1 MKKSEMMIKLE
12 DINIPSPENY
22 VYPDSG
28 VLKNK
33 YGIMELQK
41 FEERMTH
48 DALKETVKVLEEPAP
63 ERFDSSYLKYLHKRL
78 FQHALEW
85 AGCTRDVPFTFLD
98 GTRAVMPSMA
108 KCDSDFGFASGSEI
122 KEGLDFID
130 QKLSEKNYLRGLSRE
145 EFVHNAAKIFGAINY
160 IHPFREGNGRV
171 QRLFFVKLAR
181 SVGYKLDFSATTTK
195 RMTYVSVEVTKNAY
209 MKPLQHLFEDIS
221 NPEKVGILKQFISNA
236 KEYNIFD
243 SNEKLITVAREGE
256 TYKGIGKFLASDFIV
271 IEAGDTCIL
280 SNKDSITPEQL
291 RTFKLGSDFIFTAL
305 DTKDLK
311 EIFIPEEKLA
321 ALSEDEMIEKILE
334 YSSVREQRDK
344 IQHCA
349 RFIYGHS
356 DQLNEII
363 NMIDMDPN
371 LGEVFSE
378 QIMACCD
385 NKKYFISKK
394 TKATNQSFCK
404 LSNEIKNYA
413 NIVEDSRNQILK
425 EYKER
430 QKRCGQVVKMPS
442 KEVQCVLDM
451 PEDMREKALKSW
463 SLSFLNKSISDFI
476 IKVNHRLSPCEC
488 EAINDKNY
496 EELAKSIS
504 ISESKAKAIIKTI
517 GEVKEIQKKIQVL
530 RANAL
535 KATAMAC

>member
-12 DINIPSPENY
+12 NINIPSPENY
-22 VYPDSG
+22 LYPGSMT
-28 VLKNK
+28 LKNK

-41 FEERMTH
+41 FEERMAH

-85 AGCTRDVPFTFLD
+85 AGCTRDVPFTFSD
-98 GTRAVMPSMA
+98 GTRGVMPSMS
-108 KCDSDFGFASGSEI
+108 KSDSDFGFASGSKI

-130 QKLSEKNYLRGLSRE
+130 QKLAEKNYLRGLSRE
-145 EFVHNAAKIFGAINY
+145 EFVHNAARIFGSINY

-181 SVGYKLDFSATTTK
+181 SVGYKLDFSATTNK
-195 RMTYVSVEVTKNAY
+195 RMAYTSIEAAKNAY
-209 MKPLQHLFEDIS
+209 MEPLQHLFEDIS

-271 IEAGDTCIL
+271 IEVGDTCIL
-280 SNKDSITPEQL
+280 SNKDSLTPEQL

-321 ALSEDEMIEKILE
+321 ALSEDEMIGKILE
-334 YSSVREQRDK
+334 CSSVREQRDK

-349 RFIYGHS
+349 RFIYGRS

-378 QIMACCD
+378 QIMTCYD

-413 NIVEDSRNQILK
+413 NTVEDSRNQILK

-442 KEVQCVLDM
+442 KEVQCILDM
-451 PEDMREKALKSW
+451 PEDMQEEALKSR

-488 EAINDKNY
+488 KAISDKNY

-517 GEVKEIQKKIQVL
+517 GEVKEIQKKIRVL

-535 KATAMAC
+535 KVTAMAC

>member
-12 DINIPSPENY
+12 DISIPSPKNY
-22 VYPDSG
+22 VYPGSV

-108 KCDSDFGFASGSEI
+108 KSDSDFGFAFGSEI

-145 EFVHNAAKIFGAINY
+145 EFVHNAAKIFGSINY

-181 SVGYKLDFSATTTK
+181 SVGYKLDFSAATTK
-195 RMTYVSVEVTKNAY
+195 RMTYVSVEATKNAC

-280 SNKDSITPEQL
+280 SNKDSLTPEQL

-321 ALSEDEMIEKILE
+321 ALSEDEMIKKILK

-363 NMIDMDPN
+363 NMIDMDPS

-442 KEVQCVLDM
+442 KEVQCILDM

-488 EAINDKNY
+488 KAINDKNY

-530 RANAL
+530 RANTL
-535 KATAMAC
+535 KVTAIAC

>member
-1 MKKSEMMIKLE
+1 MKKSEMMITLG
-12 DINIPSPENY
+12 DINVPSPKNY
-22 VYPDSG
+22 VYPDSV

-33 YGIMELQK
+33 YGIMDLRE
-41 FEERMTH
+41 FEERMAH
-48 DALKETVKVLEEPAP
+48 DTSKETVNILEEPAP

-85 AGCTRDVPFTFLD
+85 AGCTRDVPFTLSD
-98 GTRAVMPSMA
+98 GTNVVMPSMA
-108 KCDSDFGFASGSEI
+108 KSDSDFGFAFGPQI

-130 QKLSEKNYLRGLSRE
+130 QKLAEKNYLRGLSRE
-145 EFVHNAAKIFGAINY
+145 EFVHDAARIFGSINY

-209 MKPLQHLFEDIS
+209 MEPLQHLFEDIS
-221 NPEKVGILKQFISNA
+221 NPEKARILKQFIRKA
-236 KEYNIFD
+236 KEDNIFD
-243 SNEKLITVAREGE
+243 ASEKLITVAREGE

-280 SNKDSITPEQL
+280 SNKDSIAPEQL

-305 DTKDLK
+305 DTKELK

-321 ALSEDEMIEKILE
+321 ALREDEMIEKILE
-334 YSSVREQRDK
+334 CSSVREQRDK

-349 RFIYGHS
+349 RFIYGRS
-356 DQLNEII
+356 DKLNEII

-371 LGEVFSE
+371 LGEIFSE

-385 NKKYFISKK
+385 NKKYFINKK
-394 TKATNQSFCK
+394 VKTTNESVCK

-442 KEVQCVLDM
+442 KEVQCILDM
-451 PEDMREKALKSW
+451 PEDMREESLKSR
-463 SLSFLNKSISDFI
+463 SLSFLNESISDFI
-476 IKVNHRLSPCEC
+476 IKVNSRLSPREC
-488 EAINDKNY
+488 KAINDNNY

-504 ISESKAKAIIKTI
+504 VSESKAKAIIKTI
-517 GEVKEIQKKIQVL
+517 GEVKEIQKKIRVL

-535 KATAMAC
+535 KVPAIAC

>member
-12 DINIPSPENY
+12 DINIPSFKNY
-22 VYPDSG
+22 VYPDSE

-85 AGCTRDVPFTFLD
+85 AGCTRDVPFTFSD

-108 KCDSDFGFASGSEI
+108 KADSNFGFAFGSQI

-130 QKLSEKNYLRGLSRE
+130 QKLAEKNYLRGLSRE
-145 EFVHNAAKIFGAINY
+145 EFVHNAAKIFGSINY

-195 RMTYVSVEVTKNAY
+195 RMTYVSVEFTKNAY
-209 MKPLQHLFEDIS
+209 IEPLQHLFEDIS

-243 SNEKLITVAREGE
+243 SNEKLITVAREGK

-280 SNKDSITPEQL
+280 SNKDSLTPEQL

-305 DTKDLK
+305 DTEDLK
-311 EIFIPEEKLA
+311 EIFIPAEKLA
-321 ALSEDEMIEKILE
+321 ALSEDEMIGKILE
-334 YSSVREQRDK
+334 HSSVREQRDK

-349 RFIYGHS
+349 RFIYGRS

-378 QIMACCD
+378 QIMACYD

-394 TKATNQSFCK
+394 TKATDQSFCK

-413 NIVEDSRNQILK
+413 NIVKDSRNQILK

-442 KEVQCVLDM
+442 KEVQCILDM
-451 PEDMREKALKSW
+451 PEDMREEVLKSW
-463 SLSFLNKSISDFI
+463 NLLFLNKSISDFI

-488 EAINDKNY
+488 KAINDKNY
-496 EELAKSIS
+496 EELAKNIS